1 MFLVSLPLKELNR
14 SVPISWEV
22 VLGNA
27 CYFFVCYQ
35 HENVVCAQEGPWLVR
50 WQSDSPMV
58 TTNVFFFF
66 MGQRRGEVFS
76 LFIVCEYKK
85 NAMLRVREM
94 NREMNICSPKAFWK
108 SWTNGQNKK
117 FYLVPG

>member
-58 TTNVFFFF
+58 TTNVFFFLWD
-66 MGQRRGEVFS
+66 REEEKSLACS
-76 LFIVCEYKK
+76 LFVSTRKTQC
-85 NAMLRVREM
+85 
-94 NREMNICSPKAFWK
+94 
-108 SWTNGQNKK
+108 
-117 FYLVPG
+117 